1 MNNVKTVTNKKTKG
15 YAMMEYILGLS
26 ILVFALAVTPVSNG
40 KSAIALLEDALKI
53 EYADYSSEMA
63 NPR

>member
-1 MNNVKTVTNKKTKG
+1 MTNKKTKG
-15 YAMMEYILGLS
+15 FAMMEYIVGLS
-26 ILVFALAVTPVSNG
+26 VLVFAIAVTPVSNG
-40 KSAIALLEDALKI
+40 KSAIELLEEALKI